1 MFRRRA
7 IFDRYAR
14 FKTIAALAKITKSLP
29 AQIHSHVSEDGQL
42 LRAPF
47 ITSIMQ
53 LPGIRGYVD
62 RRSNLAPP
70 LHNSCSRNNKKEG
83 SMSQTNDKLE
93 KIADR
98 QEEIIATLINPIHV
112 FSGAVSTRDYIL
124 AQKQLLRDFG
134 EDIYFN
140 WQLEIL
146 HAEIASII
154 EEIKME
160 SSGLRPNTSVCGQ
173 A

>member
-1 MFRRRA
+1 M
-7 IFDRYAR
+7 
-14 FKTIAALAKITKSLP
+14 T
-29 AQIHSHVSEDGQL
+29 QQ
-42 LRAPF
+42 
-47 ITSIMQ
+47 
-53 LPGIRGYVD
+53 
-62 RRSNLAPP
+62 
-70 LHNSCSRNNKKEG
+70 NS
-83 SMSQTNDKLE
+83 KLQE
-93 KIADR
+93 AADR

-112 FSGAVSTRDYIL
+112 FSGAVSPKDYIN

-154 EEIKME
+154 EEIKLE
-160 SSGLRPNTSVCGQ
+160 SSGPCPNTNVTGE